1 MINLNPSYFSRRKPK
16 EIYSFV
22 VNTDPKEAEP
32 EAEAPVP
39 DRLLPKG
46 RNLELLLRL
55 RLSQKI
61 GLLLFLN
68 REGIISEGGKE
79 RLLYLQSKTSFE
91 AIEAGLRFA
100 QRLTLEVK
108 LQSDFKH
115 QLIELNRR
123 PQSRR
128 FRKTESRRI
137 GVGYRDKGTLPE
149 DSSSPRASANSSGIV
164 FFGDL
169 RTEVG
174 DLVKLLVPDSIEGEW
189 LDLELLSQGLRSLD
203 EGVSELHTLLDLL

>member
-1 MINLNPSYFSRRKPK
+1 MYNLNPPTSEMRIPEKTFFSKNTSSK
-16 EIYSFV
+16 E
-22 VNTDPKEAEP
+22 TEP

-46 RNLELLLRL
+46 RNQELLLRL
-55 RLSQKI
+55 KLGQKI

-68 REGIISEGGKE
+68 RQGIISSGGKE

-100 QRLTLEVK
+100 RRLSVEVK
-108 LQSDFKH
+108 LQSDFRH

-149 DSSSPRASANSSGIV
+149 ESSFPRSSADREGFV
-164 FFGDL
+164 YFGDL
-169 RTEVG
+169 RSEVG
-174 DLVKLLVPDSIEGEW
+174 DLILLLVPNSVEGEW
-189 LDLELLSQGLRSLD
+189 LDLEFLSQGLRSLG
-203 EGVSELHTLLDLL
+203 EEVSELSTLLDLL